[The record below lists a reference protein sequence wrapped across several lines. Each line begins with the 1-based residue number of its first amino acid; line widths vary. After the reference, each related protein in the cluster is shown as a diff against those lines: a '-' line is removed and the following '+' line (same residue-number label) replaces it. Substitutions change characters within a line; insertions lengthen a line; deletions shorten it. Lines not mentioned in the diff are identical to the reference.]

1 MSFKID
7 GNRFKESG
15 RTIATISGN
24 RIKKGSGGTTLMTI
38 DGDKIRKGSGG
49 QTLATLKGQ
58 DLREGTGGIKLAS
71 MRDIDK
77 KIDGPGG
84 VTKAALW
91 LYFIR

>member
-7 GNRFKESG
+7 VNRFKERG

-24 RIKKGSGGTTLMTI
+24 RIKEGSGG
-38 DGDKIRKGSGG
+38 K
-49 QTLATLKGQ
+49 TLARVVGG
-58 DLREGTGGIKLAS
+58 DLREGIYGRKLIT

-84 VTKAALW
+84 VSKAALW
-91 LYFIR
+91 LQFIR

>member
-7 GNRFKESG
+7 GNRFKERG
-15 RTIATISGN
+15 NTIATISGN
-24 RIKKGSGGTTLMTI
+24 KIREGSGGKTLLTL
-38 DGDKIRKGSGG
+38 DGDRIREGSGG
-49 QTLATLKGQ
+49 KTLATVRSG
-58 DLREGTGGIKLAS
+58 DLREGSGGRKLIS

-84 VTKAALW
+84 VSKAALW